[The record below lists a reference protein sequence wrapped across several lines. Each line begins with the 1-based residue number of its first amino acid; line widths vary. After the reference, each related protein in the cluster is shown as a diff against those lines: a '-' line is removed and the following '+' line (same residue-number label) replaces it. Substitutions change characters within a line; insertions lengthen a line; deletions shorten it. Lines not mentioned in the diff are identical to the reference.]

1 MSSGST
7 VGERRDAEAPE
18 TFDLNMLDRLGVR
31 IANLATDSRTIR
43 TGDTFVACP
52 GDKFDGRD
60 FIPQAIVGGANA
72 VLWERQG
79 FTWNQS
85 WNIPNLSVAN
95 LRSSVGIIADHIYG
109 RPSTKLWLIGI
120 TGTNGK
126 TSCSHWIAQA
136 LTALGKKTGIVGTLG
151 TGFLDKLEQSSNT
164 TPDAVLLHRKMG
176 EFLDAG
182 AQCVAMEVSS
192 HGLDQERVNGA
203 DFAVALLTN
212 LSRDHLDYHG
222 DMTRYAAAKARL
234 FHWPGLKCAILNLDD
249 SFGIDLAR
257 QLKGS
262 ASRVLGYG
270 FGESLVRLGDIDKFP
285 LLRGRNLKST
295 PQGLEFSIEFEGAQ
309 FAFKTDLVGAFN
321 ASNLLGVLAVL
332 LASGFGLVDAAC
344 ALQHVTPV
352 AGRMQQMGGG
362 EQPLVVV
369 DYAHTPDALEKVL
382 LSLQEILYRGAQAN
396 KGTNTGINAGAQ
408 RSNAKLTCVFGCGGE
423 RDQGKRPLL
432 GTVATKLA
440 DEVIITNDNPRGED
454 ARAIIDQIR
463 AGAGPNHHVEED
475 RGLAIF
481 RAIRGAKKGDVVLI
495 AGKGHESYQEI
506 NGKKYPFSDA
516 EIARR
521 ALAELNSRSPAET

>member
-1 MSSGST
+1 MQ
-7 VGERRDAEAPE
+7 ER
-18 TFDLNMLDRLGVR
+18 FDFRELDRLGVG
-31 IANLATDSRTIR
+31 IASLVTDSRTIR
-43 TGDTFVACP
+43 TGDTFVAYP
-52 GDKFDGRD
+52 GGRCDGRD
-60 FIPQAIVGGANA
+60 FIPQAIARGANG
-72 VLWERQG
+72 VLWECED
-79 FTWNQS
+79 FTWNPS
-85 WNIPNLSVAN
+85 WNIPNLPVAN
-95 LRSSVGIIADHIYG
+95 LRSTAGIIADHVYG
-109 RPSTKLWLIGI
+109 HPSAKLWLIGI

-126 TSCSHWIAQA
+126 TSCSHWVAQA
-136 LTALGKKTGIVGTLG
+136 LTELGKKTGVVGTLG
-151 TGFLDKLEQSSNT
+151 MGFLDKLEQSSNT

-176 EFLDAG
+176 ELLDGG

-203 DFAVALLTN
+203 SFAVALLTN

-222 DMTRYAAAKARL
+222 DMKRYARAKAHL
-234 FHWPGLKCAILNLDD
+234 FHWPGLKWAILNLDD
-249 SFGIDLAR
+249 PFGIDLAR

-262 ASRVLGYG
+262 ASRILGYG
-270 FGESLVRLGDIDKFP
+270 FGESLVQLGDIDKFP

-295 PQGLEFSIEFEGAQ
+295 PQGLEFSIEFEGTH
-309 FAFKTDLVGAFN
+309 FAFKTDLVGGFN

-332 LASGFGLVDAAC
+332 LASGFGLADAVRV
-344 ALQHVTPV
+344 LQHVTPV

-382 LSLQEILYRGAQAN
+382 LALQEILYRGTRAN
-396 KGTNTGINAGAQ
+396 KGTNTGINARAEL
-408 RSNAKLTCVFGCGGE
+408 SDAKLTCVFGCGGE

-454 ARAIIDQIR
+454 ARAIIDQIL

-475 RGLAIF
+475 RSLAIF
-481 RAIRGAKKGDVVLI
+481 RAIQGAKKGDVVLI
-495 AGKGHESYQEI
+495 AGKGHESHQEI

-516 EIARR
+516 DVARR
-521 ALAELNSRSPAET
+521 ALAELNSRSSTET